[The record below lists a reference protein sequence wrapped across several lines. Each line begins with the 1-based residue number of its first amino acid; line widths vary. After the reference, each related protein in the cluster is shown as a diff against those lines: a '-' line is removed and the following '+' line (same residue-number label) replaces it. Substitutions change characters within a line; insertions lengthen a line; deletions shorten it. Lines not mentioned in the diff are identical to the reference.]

1 MDYDSTPPTPQKKKE
16 QNSASLSGLGHEK
29 KKPKQLHNWEVF
41 NPLLNPKLTQV
52 FFIAQLVSPLKL
64 PAWELLPGVV
74 VSSALGLRDLKR
86 PRRLVALTGRG
97 LRKWV

>member
-1 MDYDSTPPTPQKKKE
+1 MIQLPPPPKKRKNKTVLHS
-16 QNSASLSGLGHEK
+16 QGWATK
-29 KKPKQLHNWEVF
+29 RKKPKQLHNWEVF

-97 LRKWV
+97 LRK